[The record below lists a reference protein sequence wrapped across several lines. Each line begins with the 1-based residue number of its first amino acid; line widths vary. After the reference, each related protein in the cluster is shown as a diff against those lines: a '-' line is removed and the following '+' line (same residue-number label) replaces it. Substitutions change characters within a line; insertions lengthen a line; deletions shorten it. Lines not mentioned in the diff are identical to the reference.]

1 MKVTAEVTTPAPREA
16 VWSVVTD
23 IEGSAETLSG
33 VEEVEVLERPGAGL
47 LGLRWRETRTM
58 MGKRAIETMWITSV
72 EEGSR
77 YVTEARSHGSE
88 YRTVV
93 RVDDAPGG
101 GTRLAIDFSA
111 EARTPLAKVMA
122 WLLGPVMRR
131 SVASLLRKDLEE
143 LAAAARA
150 RAS

>member
-1 MKVTAEVTTPAPREA
+1 MKLTVEVTTPAARDA

-23 IEGSAETLSG
+23 IEGAADTLSG
-33 VEEVEVLERPGAGL
+33 VDQVEVLERPGPGI

-58 MGKRAIETMWITSV
+58 MGKRATETMRITSV
-72 EEGSR
+72 DEGRS
-77 YVTEARSHGSE
+77 YATEARSHGSV

-101 GTRLAIDFSA
+101 GTRLGMEFSA
-111 EARTPLAKVMA
+111 EARAPVAKVLA
-122 WLLGPVMRR
+122 WLLGPLMRR

-143 LAAAARA
+143 LAAAALA
-150 RAS
+150 RGS